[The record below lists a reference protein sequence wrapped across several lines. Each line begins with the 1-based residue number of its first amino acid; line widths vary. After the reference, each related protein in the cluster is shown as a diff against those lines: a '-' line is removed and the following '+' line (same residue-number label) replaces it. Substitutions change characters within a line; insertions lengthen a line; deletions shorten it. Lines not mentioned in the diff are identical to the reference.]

1 MILLNKFLNQWKT
14 DRKNS
19 AKRWKDVDLV
29 SIMQEN

>member
-19 AKRWKDVDLV
+19 TKRWKDVDLV